1 MNTLIRTIGILLML
15 VFTAVPVYADRGHG
29 MGMMSDD
36 SYDYMMMRNRM
47 GMMGPGGGMMGYG
60 MGMMRPGMGMMG
72 YGMGM
77 HAGHEMM
84 AILSLNLDDKQRS
97 KVRQL
102 QRELHK
108 QHRDLMDKMMDDR
121 EKLEDLYDADKRD
134 AKAIGKAYE
143 KIFDLQRQMIE
154 QSIETSNK
162 ALEVLTDEQRK
173 QVKSMRGVRGMGWG
187 MGYFDD

>member
-1 MNTLIRTIGILLML
+1 MRNTTMYTLLL
-15 VFTAVPVYADRGHG
+15 ATLLCGAAPAYADRGHG
-29 MGMMSDD
+29 MGMMQDD

-47 GMMGPGGGMMGYG
+47 GMMGQGMMGYG
-60 MGMMRPGMGMMG
+60 MGMMGPGMGMMG
-72 YGMGM
+72 TGMGM

-84 AILSLNLDDKQRS
+84 AILSLKLDDKQRS

-108 QHRDLMDKMMDDR
+108 KHRDLMDKMMDER

-134 AKAIGKAYE
+134 PKVIGKAYD

-162 ALEVLTDEQRK
+162 ALEVLSDEQRK
-173 QVKSMRGVRGMGWG
+173 QVRSMRGTGMGWG
-187 MGYFDD
+187 MHYYGND